1 MSPRL
6 ADRLFLEK
14 TAEEEEGDLDEVE
27 ADDDLLLVPSN
38 DLESFLEEIEED
50 EPSESVSREHSH
62 ALRVPDS
69 NKEFDELEKYQQ
81 SLEMVEEEEMER
93 IVSEIDNLSR
103 RNEG

>member
-1 MSPRL
+1 M

-14 TAEEEEGDLDEVE
+14 TAEEEGDLEDVEV
-27 ADDDLLLVPSN
+27 DDDLLLVPSN

-50 EPSESVSREHSH
+50 EPSESISRKH
-62 ALRVPDS
+62 ALRAPDS